1 MNSLN
6 AVSPIDGRYRSKCE
20 PLAKYFSEGALIKYR
35 VRVEVEYFIA
45 LADRLKDQRPGLA
58 DVASKAEQLRDIYRA
73 FTDDD
78 AQAIK
83 SIMNMNFD
91 IKR

>member
-45 LADRLKDQRPGLA
+45 LADRLKGQRPALSA
-58 DVASKAEQLRDIYRA
+58 VAAAEAPKAEGVEG
-73 FTDDD
+73 
-78 AQAIK
+78 
-83 SIMNMNFD
+83 
-91 IKR
+91 

>member
-20 PLAKYFSEGALIKYR
+20 PLAAYYSEGALIRYR

-45 LADRLKDQRPGLA
+45 LAA
-58 DVASKAEQLRDIYRA
+58 QLVESG
-73 FTDDD
+73 
-78 AQAIK
+78 K
-83 SIMNMNFD
+83 WKVESG
-91 IKR
+91 KVKG

>member
-45 LADRLKDQRPGLA
+45 LSERLKTLRPQLA
-58 DVASKAEQLRDIYRA
+58 IVASKAEALRDIYRT
-73 FTDDD
+73 FTDE
-78 AQAIK
+78 
-83 SIMNMNFD
+83 D
-91 IKR
+91 IRC

>member
-45 LADRLKDQRPGLA
+45 L
-58 DVASKAEQLRDIYRA
+58 SEQLVESG
-73 FTDDD
+73 
-78 AQAIK
+78 K
-83 SIMNMNFD
+83 W
-91 IKR
+91 